1 MSKIDLA
8 SDEYRIKDI
17 NEECM
22 IYLSLVEKGIRIDV
36 NTNKEEL
43 TVYMNQ
49 LLEQGYKKEAAYL
62 YRLLNIKKVKIEK
75 DFSEVLL

>member
-17 NEECM
+17 NEEC
-22 IYLSLVEKGIRIDV
+22 ITYLSLVEKGIRIDV

-49 LLEQGYKKEAAYL
+49 LLEQGCKKEAAYL

-75 DFSEVLL
+75 DFSEVLF